1 MYRSKTFQ
9 NACIS
14 SATVLGDVAVE
25 LFRSFC
31 SGHNAIPIEDLR
43 GMGICVSRLVDANN
57 SVSSIKKNIFSHNK
71 LVTNVMNE
79 PNANEDNVKENNII
93 SETINVNH
101 DDSRIDE
108 SHLNALFL
116 DKDQSIVASYGAEK
130 LIHTLNCAGLPTI
143 LPTVGDYDS
152 SDDNLFDEDDQE
164 EDILGMVSFAVNS
177 RRPREPKKDEFID
190 DSNVGDRSLN
200 SKIEKDLCSYRTTSI
215 AGINSSSMSTSR
227 TGKRPIAVSPFKQ
240 QFKSNNFPRNSF
252 RQEEDTVASNRP
264 MKRLRFD
271 DETARI
277 REDSGSHSNP
287 SDRISKYRNLNMT
300 SPSHRGS
307 DDDVT
312 LTQVNFNPNHIII
325 YFYFHFV
332 PFQLEFLAALPPSLR
347 KDQME
352 YILRHN
358 KSSSSTSIAVVP
370 TGHCIQPTVEN
381 NVQKIMTMIE
391 SNNTLNDTIM
401 YKEDNHNHQL
411 ELLMPRE
418 TVSYTV
424 NYDSMKLLGWMIR
437 KLLWTRNNLPHLHC
451 SNNNNNNSNNNSHHK
466 FQINPYQEQSD
477 VNNTIVSAYNSDV
490 LCQNEKLNSANV
502 STSNVSG
509 GEYRKECAIPSCV
522 WLSENMLTLRRAL
535 QDWREQVGNQVRI
548 YTAFQHS
555 HFFLS
560 LRLLFDIFLF
570 KLSQAHLNLLL
581 EYGAQLVHSGRLD
594 QVTITSFDRFINAY
608 IHLFI

>member
-1 MYRSKTFQ
+1 M
-9 NACIS
+9 
-14 SATVLGDVAVE
+14 
-25 LFRSFC
+25 
-31 SGHNAIPIEDLR
+31 
-43 GMGICVSRLVDANN
+43 
-57 SVSSIKKNIFSHNK
+57 
-71 LVTNVMNE
+71 
-79 PNANEDNVKENNII
+79 
-93 SETINVNH
+93 
-101 DDSRIDE
+101 
-108 SHLNALFL
+108 
-116 DKDQSIVASYGAEK
+116 
-130 LIHTLNCAGLPTI
+130 
-143 LPTVGDYDS
+143 
-152 SDDNLFDEDDQE
+152 
-164 EDILGMVSFAVNS
+164 
-177 RRPREPKKDEFID
+177 
-190 DSNVGDRSLN
+190 
-200 SKIEKDLCSYRTTSI
+200 
-215 AGINSSSMSTSR
+215 
-227 TGKRPIAVSPFKQ
+227 
-240 QFKSNNFPRNSF
+240 
-252 RQEEDTVASNRP
+252 
-264 MKRLRFD
+264 
-271 DETARI
+271 
-277 REDSGSHSNP
+277 
-287 SDRISKYRNLNMT
+287 
-300 SPSHRGS
+300 
-307 DDDVT
+307 
-312 LTQVNFNPNHIII
+312 
-325 YFYFHFV
+325 
-332 PFQLEFLAALPPSLR
+332 PPSLR

-391 SNNTLNDTIM
+391 SNNTLNDNIM

-437 KLLWTRNNLPHLHC
+437 KLLWTRNNLPHLDC